1 MKIGGIQKV
10 SLVDYPG
17 HTCAAL
23 FTIGCNMRCGYCHN
37 PELVLPERFADEIPV
52 DEILLFLE
60 SRRGKLEGVTISGG
74 EPTMH
79 QDLPEFIIQI
89 KALGFL
95 VKLDTNGTNPE
106 MLEQLYAHNLLDFV
120 AMDVKASLSK
130 YQDVV
135 ARPIDID
142 AIRQSI
148 DCIKRSG
155 VEYEFRTTVVKSQLS
170 PQDIDEIGKLVE
182 GAPRFALQKFRPGRT
197 LNPQFHLETTY
208 SDDEFEELRLHM
220 EQYVTTC
227 VVH

>member
-106 MLEQLYAHNLLDFV
+106 MLERLYAHNLLDFV